1 MRSHRARGPIPGEPV
16 RRSPIPAFGGTSPQ
30 AGKSHLPMNGEDK
43 RVLPRKRG
51 RGQALVELS
60 LALPVLIVLV
70 AGVLEMGRGYS
81 FAIETSDAARDAAR
95 YVAGKTATTNGPGLA
110 SMCSLV
116 TADLAAVTSN
126 VSCATQVNHAP
137 PFVVTVDYAKPVA
150 GQAVVA
156 VYCGTSAN
164 CTGTVQTLYQS
175 EVDVF
180 VYYGFSDLNVL
191 GGGITITG
199 SSRATT
205 AW

>member
-1 MRSHRARGPIPGEPV
+1 MRERL
-16 RRSPIPAFGGTSPQ
+16 RSPIPW
-30 AGKSHLPMNGEDK
+30 LR

-51 RGQALVELS
+51 SGQALVELALS
-60 LALPVLIVLV
+60 LPILIVLV
-70 AGVLEMGRGYS
+70 AGVLELGRGYA
-81 FAIETSDAARDAAR
+81 FAVETSDAARDGAR
-95 YVAGKTATTNGPGLA
+95 FVAGKTATTNGPGIA
-110 SMCSLV
+110 AMCNIV
-116 TADLAAVTSN
+116 VADLAAVTAN
-126 VSCATQVNHAP
+126 VSCPTQVNHAP
-137 PFVVTVDYAKPVA
+137 PFVAGTDYTQPVA

-164 CTGTVQTLYQS
+164 CTGLIPTLYQA
-175 EVDVF
+175 EVDVY

>member
-1 MRSHRARGPIPGEPV
+1 MSERLGPMPWLRGLLSRS
-16 RRSPIPAFGGTSPQ
+16 GG
-30 AGKSHLPMNGEDK
+30 
-43 RVLPRKRG
+43 R
-51 RGQALVELS
+51 RGQALVELA
-60 LALPVLIVLV
+60 LCLPVLIVLV
-70 AGVLEMGRGYS
+70 AGVLELGRGYA
-81 FAIETSDAARDAAR
+81 FAAETSDAARDAAR
-95 YVAGKTATTNGPGLA
+95 FVAGKTATTNGPGLA
-110 SMCSLV
+110 AMCSLV
-116 TADLAAVTSN
+116 TADLAAVTTN
-126 VSCATQVNHAP
+126 TSCPTQVNHAP

-150 GQAVVA
+150 GQAIVA
-156 VYCGTSAN
+156 VYCGTTAN